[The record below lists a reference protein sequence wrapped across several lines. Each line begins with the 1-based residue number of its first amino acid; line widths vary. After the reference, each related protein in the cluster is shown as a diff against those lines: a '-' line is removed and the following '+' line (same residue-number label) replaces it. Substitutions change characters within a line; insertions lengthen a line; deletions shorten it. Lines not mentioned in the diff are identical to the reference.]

1 MRTKRSDDMFKWKE
15 WDDGDRKYL
24 DKEKHYLRYHQDVVE
39 ESSMVIPF
47 EYYPAIKKLL
57 RRSKLQVVKQKPIL
71 MVRVAPFI
79 HHPVEVCDDITIE
92 IGKTYEVQEWD

>member
-1 MRTKRSDDMFKWKE
+1 MRRKWIKCN
-15 WDDGDRKYL
+15 DCDRKYL
-24 DKEKHYLRYHQDVVE
+24 DKEKHYIKYHQDDIKKP
-39 ESSMVIPF
+39 SMLIPF